1 VVVVAENK
9 ALTTKGSWFFGCW
22 WWLRQL
28 VEWLLGR
35 WAREGEMRRRRKDW
49 RRRRGSELVKLLCT
63 ARTLLYIH
71 YFKS

>member
-1 VVVVAENK
+1 MVVFAENK
-9 ALTTKGSWFFGCW
+9 AMNNGMLVYSDVGGDGGGSLSGFGAVGW
-22 WWLRQL
+22 
-28 VEWLLGR
+28 
-35 WAREGEMRRRRKDW
+35 EGEMMMRRKVW